1 MTSLQTATKSQISH
15 PLTTDQRFSL
25 QDFLAKYWLDNAS
38 LKDLERFFY
47 ETQIEYLSSYSDEEL
62 IGEIEDITS
71 DEDFELILSNDN
83 DEA

>member
-1 MTSLQTATKSQISH
+1 MIALPTPTKSQISQ
-15 PLTTDQRFSL
+15 PLTADQRFSL
-25 QDFLAKYWLDNAS
+25 QDFVAKYWLDNAS

-71 DEDFELILSNDN
+71 DEDFELILSNGD

>member
-1 MTSLQTATKSQISH
+1 MTSLQTPTKSQTSQ
-15 PLTTDQRFSL
+15 PLTADQRSSL
-25 QDFLAKYWLDNAS
+25 QEFLASYWTDNAS
-38 LKDLERFFY
+38 VKDLERFYY

>member
-1 MTSLQTATKSQISH
+1 MTSLQTATKSQISQ
-15 PLTTDQRFSL
+15 PLTDSQRSSL
-25 QDFLAKYWLDNAS
+25 QEFLASYWTDNAS
-38 LKDLERFFY
+38 VKDLERFYY